1 MSLLFLESKLERNI
15 VKSAYIRPDIL
26 EHVLYALTPQNAL
39 VIRVCLKTG
48 LRVGDVVSLQTSEL
62 EKAVLKG
69 YKITITEQK
78 TKKKKTVA
86 LGKNLYEML
95 LSQSGRFYVFEHRTD
110 ITRHRTRQ
118 AVYKDIKR
126 AGKLFRIKENLTPHS
141 VRKIYAVKLYQKYGN
156 LAKVRQALNHSNDEV
171 TMIYALADHLQEMEC
186 KKK

>member
-1 MSLLFLESKLERNI
+1 M
-15 VKSAYIRPDIL
+15 KSEFIRPEIL
-26 EHVLYALTPQNAL
+26 EHVLFALTPENAL

-48 LRVGDVVSLQTSEL
+48 LRVGDVVAMATSDL
-62 EKAVLKG
+62 EKGITKG

-78 TKKKKTVA
+78 TRKKKTVS
-86 LGKNLYEML
+86 LGKNLTEML

-141 VRKIYAVKLYQKYGN
+141 VRKIYAVKLFEKYGN
-156 LAKVRQALNHSNDEV
+156 IAKVRQALNHSNDEV
-171 TMIYALADHLQEMEC
+171 TMIYALADHIQELNG

>member
-1 MSLLFLESKLERNI
+1 M
-15 VKSAYIRPDIL
+15 KSEFIRPEIL
-26 EHVLYALTPQNAL
+26 EHVLYALTPANAL

-48 LRVGDVVSLQTSEL
+48 LRVGDVVAIATADL
-62 EKAVLKG
+62 EKGITKG

-78 TKKKKTVA
+78 TSKKKTVA
-86 LGKNLYEML
+86 LGKNLTEML
-95 LSQSGRFYVFEHRTD
+95 LSQSGRFYVFEHRMD

-141 VRKIYAVKLYQKYGN
+141 VRKIYAVKLFEKYGN
-156 LAKVRQALNHSNDEV
+156 IAKVRQALNHSNDEV
-171 TMIYALADHLQEMEC
+171 TMIYALADHIQELNG

>member
-1 MSLLFLESKLERNI
+1 M
-15 VKSAYIRPDIL
+15 KSEFIRPEIL
-26 EHVLYALTPQNAL
+26 EHVLYALTPANAL

-48 LRVGDVVSLQTSEL
+48 LRVGDVVAIATADL
-62 EKAVLKG
+62 EKGITKG

-78 TKKKKTVA
+78 TSKKKTVA
-86 LGKNLYEML
+86 LGKNLTEML

-141 VRKIYAVKLYQKYGN
+141 VRKIYAVKLFEKYGN
-156 LAKVRQALNHSNDEV
+156 IAKVRQALNHSNDEV
-171 TMIYALADHLQEMEC
+171 TMIYALADHIQELNG

>member
-1 MSLLFLESKLERNI
+1 M
-15 VKSAYIRPDIL
+15 KSEFIRPEIL
-26 EHVLYALTPQNAL
+26 EHVLFALTPANAL

-48 LRVGDVVSLQTSEL
+48 LRVGDVVAMAKSDL
-62 EKAVLKG
+62 EKGITKG

-78 TKKKKTVA
+78 TRKKKTVA
-86 LGKNLYEML
+86 IGKNLTEML

-110 ITRHRTRQ
+110 ITKHRTRQ

-141 VRKIYAVKLYQKYGN
+141 VRKIYAVKLFEKYGN
-156 LAKVRQALNHSNDEV
+156 IAKVRQALNHSNDEV
-171 TMIYALADHLQEMEC
+171 TMIYALADHIQEMNG